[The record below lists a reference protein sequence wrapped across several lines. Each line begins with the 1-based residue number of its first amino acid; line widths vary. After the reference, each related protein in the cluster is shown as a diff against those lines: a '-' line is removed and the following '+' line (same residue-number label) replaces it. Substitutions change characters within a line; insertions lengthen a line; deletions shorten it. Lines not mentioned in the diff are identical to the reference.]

1 MIIANEQK
9 TNFAFMS
16 DKGISVFR
24 AGIFILL
31 SFFSLNGSSQGT
43 KQNNEIIKIEA
54 TDTLE
59 YIPSWYYGALDY
71 NLMIAASKGLSS
83 EIDRLIELGANIN
96 AYTNEGVTPLVLAV
110 YNNHPETVN
119 KLLKHFP
126 DLDNMTAGSET
137 PLLIAVKNDS
147 REIAETLIRGGAQI
161 DLPDFYGNTPLH
173 YASLFGY
180 HEMADILMYYDAPVN
195 EKNDEGITPLHTA
208 IWAGNT
214 DIADMLI
221 QNGANMEARDDEGY
235 TPFLIAASFG
245 NTLIMDMLYGY
256 GVDIHARN
264 NYNHNALTLSIAFD
278 HKEAVTYLLSKSE
291 RWKGAA
297 SLGNDPYKVAT
308 KYRRKE
314 IAAILKEN
322 NIPGRIEIE
331 PDQVS
336 VSGSARFMGNDFL
349 SGVNLSVKEPYLN
362 AGITSGVDMKL
373 WYTRILVENSENIYT
388 QYFDKGAMVYTG
400 IFKDFNLTDRNN
412 RGNLQ
417 LSASLSGAYTF
428 GNKFK
433 GTLISP
439 DNSFKM
445 IPAVSL
451 KWTMKAISVFSGAEY
466 IKTEYYKIGPVWFR
480 AGISYNYYF
489 DNLRPGLK
497 KIKWK

>member
-1 MIIANEQK
+1 
-9 TNFAFMS
+9 MS
-16 DKGISVFR
+16 DKGISFIR
-24 AGIFILL
+24 TGIIILV
-31 SFFSLNGSSQGT
+31 SFFSLSGFSQGT
-43 KQNNEIIKIEA
+43 NQNNDIVKLDA
-54 TDTLE
+54 SDTLE

-83 EIDRLIELGANIN
+83 EIDRLVGLGANVN
-96 AYTNEGVTPLVLAV
+96 SYTNEGVTPLVLAV
-110 YNNHPETVN
+110 SNNHPETVN
-119 KLLKHFP
+119 RLLKHFP
-126 DLDNMTAGSET
+126 DLDFITKGSET

-147 REIAETLIRGGAQI
+147 RELAETLIREGAQI
-161 DLPDFYGNTPLH
+161 DFPDFYGNTPLH

-180 HEMADILMYYDAPVN
+180 SEMTDILLYYDAPVN
-195 EKNDEGITPLHTA
+195 EKNDDGISPLHTA

-221 QNGANMEARDDEGY
+221 QNGANMEARDNEGY

-245 NTLIMDMLYGY
+245 NTPIMDMLYGY
-256 GVDIHARN
+256 GVDIHTRN

-291 RWKGAA
+291 RWKDAG
-297 SLGNDPYKVAT
+297 SLGYDPYKIAA
-308 KYRRKE
+308 KYRRKD
-314 IAAILKEN
+314 IDAILKKN
-322 NIPGRIEIE
+322 NIPGRIIIE

-336 VSGSARFMGNDFL
+336 LSGSARFTGNDFL
-349 SGVNLSVKEPYLN
+349 SGVNFSVKEPYLN
-362 AGITSGVDMKL
+362 AGITTGVDMKL

-400 IFKDFNLTDRNN
+400 IFKDFSLTDRNN
-412 RGNLQ
+412 GGNLL

-439 DNSFKM
+439 DNSFKV

-451 KWTMKAISVFSGAEY
+451 KWTKKAISVFAGTEY

-480 AGISYNYYF
+480 TGMSYNYYF
-489 DNLRPGLK
+489 DDLRPGLK

>member
-1 MIIANEQK
+1 
-9 TNFAFMS
+9 MS
-16 DKGISVFR
+16 DKGISVIQ
-24 AGIFILL
+24 AGVFILL

-43 KQNNEIIKIEA
+43 KNNEIIKIEA
-54 TDTLE
+54 SDTLE

-119 KLLKHFP
+119 RLLKHFP

-161 DLPDFYGNTPLH
+161 DFPDFYGNTPLH

-180 HEMADILMYYDAPVN
+180 HEMADILLYYDAPAN

-221 QNGANMEARDDEGY
+221 QNGSNMEARDDEGY

-256 GVDIHARN
+256 DVDIHARN
-264 NYNHNALTLSIAFD
+264 NYNHNALTLSIAFN
-278 HKEAVTYLLSKSE
+278 HKEAVKNLLSKSE
-291 RWKGAA
+291 RWKGAG

-388 QYFDKGAMVYTG
+388 QYFDKGAMVYAG
-400 IFKDFNLTDRNN
+400 IFKDFNLTNRNK
-412 RGNLQ
+412 RGDLQ

-439 DNSFKM
+439 DNSFKV

-451 KWTMKAISVFSGAEY
+451 KWTKKAISVFSGAEY

-489 DNLRPGLK
+489 DNLRPSLK